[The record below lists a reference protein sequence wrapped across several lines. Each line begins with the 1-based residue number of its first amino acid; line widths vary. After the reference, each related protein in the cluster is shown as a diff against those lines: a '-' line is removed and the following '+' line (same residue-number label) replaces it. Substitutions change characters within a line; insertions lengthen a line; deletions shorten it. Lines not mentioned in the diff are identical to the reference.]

1 MGSKYTHVFTPL
13 QVKGITFRNR
23 IINSPGVP
31 SLASNDGCSTPQLR
45 DFHAAYARGG
55 AAVVTIGNAS
65 LNMTDYRDESRQID
79 LANPRTF
86 ISLNE
91 LVEGIEH
98 YGAVAN
104 IEINHPGMHVPLE
117 DACSTVTAM
126 PIGPSGI
133 PGKVQ
138 EMDQAMID
146 KIVNDYATAAYNC
159 MKAGFRMVM
168 IHGAHGNLIPQ
179 FVSPFTNHRT
189 DKYGGS
195 LENRAR
201 FAIEVLDAI
210 RAKCGNDLVIEY
222 RIAAEEYA
230 ENGMHIEDT
239 IEFVKMIEDKID
251 MLHVSSGMVHVV
263 EYVRYMI
270 SPSYMEHMI
279 NVKFSRALKQA
290 GIKVTMGVVGSIMN
304 LDNAE
309 KILADGDADYV
320 CMYRPFQA
328 DPNLVKKCSRNHP
341 EDVTPCIRCQY
352 ESRIRNGQVAGC
364 AVNPILGREN
374 EFPNGKVPLS
384 PEPKKVAIIGGG
396 AAGMQ
401 AARTAVDRGHDVT
414 LFEKSG
420 ALGGSL
426 IPATALDFK
435 EDLRSYLKW
444 AIRATENCGCKI
456 RLNTEVTPELIEH
469 EGFEAIVVAVGADPI
484 IPKVPGIDRPN
495 VHWGAHAD
503 MGLVEVGQKVVI
515 VGGGMVGYECA
526 VGLGREGK
534 DVTVVDMLPVEQLP
548 TGAGPR
554 HESGFA
560 IALLE
565 MANEAHVKEM
575 GGVKLVEVN
584 DEGAVVE
591 DANGKRTTLPAD
603 TVLLAVGMRPR
614 KEEAEKFRH
623 VIAECDIQF
632 AGDCN
637 KARIVGNAVYEG
649 FNAALA
655 L

>member
-1 MGSKYTHVFTPL
+1 MVSKYTHVFTPYTI
-13 QVKGITFRNR
+13 KGVTFRNR

-31 SLASNDGCSTPQLR
+31 SLASNDGCSTPALR
-45 DFHAAYARGG
+45 DFHAAFARGG

-98 YGAVAN
+98 YGAIAN

-133 PGKVQ
+133 PGKVK
-138 EMDQAMID
+138 EMDQEMID

-159 MKAGFRMVM
+159 MKAGFKMVM

-210 RAKCGNDLVIEY
+210 RAKCGDDLIVEY

-230 ENGMHIEDT
+230 ENGMHINDT

-251 MLHVSSGMVHVV
+251 LLHVSSGMVHVP

-279 NVKFSRALKQA
+279 NVKFSHALKQA
-290 GIKVTMGVVGSIMN
+290 GIKVAMGVVGSVMN

-309 KILADGDADYV
+309 KILADGDADFV
-320 CMYRPFQA
+320 CMFRPFMS
-328 DPNLVKKCSRNHP
+328 DPNLVKKCARNHP

-352 ESRIRNGQVAGC
+352 ESRIRNGQVLGC
-364 AVNPILGREN
+364 AVNPFCGRES
-374 EFPNGKVPLS
+374 EFPDGHVPLS
-384 PEPKKVAIIGGG
+384 REPKKVAIIGGG

-401 AARTAVDRGHDVT
+401 AARTAVERGHDVT
-414 LFEKSG
+414 LFEKSDK
-420 ALGGSL
+420 LGGSL
-426 IPATALDFK
+426 IPATALEFK
-435 EDLRSYLKW
+435 EDLRAYLDW
-444 AIRATENCGCKI
+444 AVRATVKCGCKI
-456 RLNTEVTPELIEH
+456 RLNTEATPELLQH
-469 EGFEAIVVAVGADPI
+469 EGFEALVVAVGADPI
-484 IPKVPGIDRPN
+484 FPKVPGVDRPN

-503 MGLVEVGQKVVI
+503 MGIVEVGQKVVV

-526 VGLGREGK
+526 VGLGRKGK
-534 DVTVVDMLPVEQLP
+534 DVTIIDMLPLEQLP
-548 TGAGPR
+548 TGAGDR
-554 HESGFA
+554 HASGFA
-560 IALLE
+560 IALVE
-565 MANEAHVKEM
+565 MAQNAGVKEI
-575 GGVKLVEVN
+575 GGVKLVEIN
-584 DEGAVVE
+584 DDGAVIE
-591 DANGKRTTLPAD
+591 YPDGHKETLAAD
-603 TVLLAVGMRPR
+603 TVLMAVGMRPR

-623 VIAECDIQF
+623 VVAECDVQF

-637 KARIVGNAVYEG
+637 KARIMGYAVNEG
-649 FNAALA
+649 FNAAVA